1 VFCADTFQQR
11 ATTKEIKNLWQDNI
25 EGTPDTPDSGKI
37 SKCSAEPLLVIRG
50 SGIEAKRT
58 EVSISELGD
67 SSAYK
72 VVMIERQGAIG
83 HGLVP
88 K

>member
-1 VFCADTFQQR
+1 M
-11 ATTKEIKNLWQDNI
+11 TKEIKNLWQDNI

-37 SKCSAEPLLVIRG
+37 SICIVEPLLVIRG
-50 SGIEAKRT
+50 SRIEDNRA

-72 VVMIERQGAIG
+72 VVMIERQGAIR